1 MNQTVNANR
10 LFLASCF
17 ALITTSMAFG
27 IRAGVLTQLGVS
39 FQLDN
44 EQLGYVNQMAFLG
57 FPIAMIIGGPLYNVL
72 GPKKIIWVAFFSDTM
87 GTRELS
93 TVADLQVKQ
102 LLQDVVWD
110 MLVLSLVVQMI
121 QLKLR

>member
-57 FPIAMIIGGPLYNVL
+57 FPIAMIIGGSIVIPHLRRAVEY
-72 GPKKIIWVAFFSDTM
+72 WE
-87 GTRELS
+87 ELEN
-93 TVADLQVKQ
+93 Q
-102 LLQDVVWD
+102 
-110 MLVLSLVVQMI
+110 
-121 QLKLR
+121 

>member
-17 ALITTSMAFG
+17 ALIITSMAFG
-27 IRAGVLTQLGVS
+27 IRAGVLTQVGVS

-57 FPIAMIIGGPLYNVL
+57 FPIAMMVL
-72 GPKKIIWVAFFSDTM
+72 GFA
-87 GTRELS
+87 
-93 TVADLQVKQ
+93 
-102 LLQDVVWD
+102 LLLGVWFD
-110 MLVLSLVVQMI
+110 WSVWASVT
-121 QLKLR
+121 